1 MSFDQPTVLT
11 QRTCHLFVRGVPP
24 FNVPPSCE
32 HSNPLSLHN
41 AHVICS
47 CAAYPL
53 LTCLRP
59 MSKQTHCPYIAHVSF
74 VRAQAYPLLT
84 CLRPVST
91 PTHCPYT
98 THVSFVRAQAYPLL
112 TCLHPA
118 SDPTL
123 QTVSSDT
130 VILTTSTMWAQAP
143 SVTTLALPAVRMF

>member
-84 CLRPVST
+84 CLHPCEQT
-91 PTHCPYT
+91 N
-98 THVSFVRAQAYPLL
+98 PLSL
-112 TCLHPA
+112 NSARVICSCTGVPPFDVPPSCEHSNPLSLHNARVICSCAGVPPFDVPA
-118 SDPTL
+118 S
-123 QTVSSDT
+123 
-130 VILTTSTMWAQAP
+130 
-143 SVTTLALPAVRMF
+143 RK